1 MLSICKYK
9 TFIVKM
15 LKDQIESEDARS
27 ICKRCCGVN
36 YWTQMH
42 LVASWIGNLVYTLIK
57 YAQERDAYVYDFV
70 EVIKIGIS
78 KLYELYVDLECKFKD
93 EVLINAFP

>member
-15 LKDQIESEDARS
+15 LKDQMKVKMQDPFAKDVVELI
-27 ICKRCCGVN
+27 IGLN
-36 YWTQMH
+36 
-42 LVASWIGNLVYTLIK
+42 WILLLLELVYTLIK
-57 YAQERDAYVYDFV
+57 YAQERDVYVYDFV
-70 EVIKIGIS
+70 EAIKIGIS
-78 KLYELYVDLECKFKD
+78 KLYKLYVDLECKFKD

>member
-1 MLSICKYK
+1 MQDP
-9 TFIVKM
+9 FA
-15 LKDQIESEDARS
+15 KDVVELI
-27 ICKRCCGVN
+27 
-36 YWTQMH
+36 
-42 LVASWIGNLVYTLIK
+42 IGLNCISLLLELVYTLIK

-70 EVIKIGIS
+70 KVIKIGIS

>member
-15 LKDQIESEDARS
+15 LKDQMKVKMQDPFAKDVVELI
-27 ICKRCCGVN
+27 
-36 YWTQMH
+36 
-42 LVASWIGNLVYTLIK
+42 IGLNCILLLLELVYTLIK